1 MPNVDPQ
8 TAVAIE
14 LLSALQQLRATVEA
28 QLSPQNISAL
38 GRLFSPSDFAYS
50 PEPEHSRVLREGVCR
65 ISDIVLSNVS
75 GATAMFVHIFNMYRV
90 PTISP
95 YDSVLVIQVPA
106 ATSRGVPEL
115 GGITFD
121 KGIALFASTSATT
134 LTAHT
139 QGAKFYASWQ
149 V

>member
-1 MPNVDPQ
+1 MRVSPE
-8 TAVAIE
+8 TAAAIE
-14 LLSALQQLRATVEA
+14 LLSALQQLRATVEQ

-65 ISDIVLSNVS
+65 ISDLVLTNVHA
-75 GATAMFVHIFNMYRV
+75 ATAMFVHIYNSYRV
-90 PTISP
+90 PANVS
-95 YDSVLVIQVPA
+95 DSVLVIQVSA

-121 KGIALFASTSATT
+121 KGIALFASTSATA